1 MQRAESPRIIG
12 ITGVSRLEPVSSPCS
27 LARFKKRAALR
38 HSRACAAARTR
49 RIRSAASAAA
59 AVAGGEAAEKTRPG
73 VVYLR

>member
-27 LARFKKRAALR
+27 LARFKKWAALR
-38 HSRACAAARTR
+38 HSRATR
-49 RIRSAASAAA
+49 CGSHSRIRSAASAAA